1 MNKNQIIPI
10 ILSGGSGSRLWP
22 LSRESYPKQYQILN
36 AKSKKSL
43 IQITQ
48 ERIAEISNISSP
60 IIICN
65 EEHRFIVAEQMRKIN
80 VTPLSILLEP
90 ASRNTAP
97 AVAIAAMKA
106 LEFHNDPILLFL
118 SADHK
123 IEDETKFT
131 NIIEEAI
138 ESADQGRLVTFGV
151 PPTHPETGYG
161 YIESTKPFKTNF
173 IEGID
178 IKRFIE
184 KPTIEKAKELINDK
198 RFTWNSGIFLFK
210 SKTILNEIE
219 KFSPTIISSC
229 EKALEKELYDL
240 NFQRLDKEEF
250 ESCPNI
256 SIDIAV
262 MEKTKLGI
270 VFPLN
275 VGWSDIGS
283 WESLWNS
290 EPKDKEGN
298 VIEGKVILNETK
310 NSYIRSESKLI
321 VGLGLQE
328 VVIVETND
336 AVLVTNKKYSQDVK
350 NIVSNLN
357 KEGFPEA
364 KVHKKI
370 HRPWGHFISI
380 DEGPMWQIKK
390 IIVNPNSSLSLQ
402 MHHHRSEHWVVV
414 KGTACVE
421 IDSKKT
427 ILKKNQSINIPLG
440 AKHRLSN
447 PDKNQLIIIEVQSGS
462 YLGEDDIIRFE
473 DNYGRKN

>member
-1 MNKNQIIPI
+1 
-10 ILSGGSGSRLWP
+10 
-22 LSRESYPKQYQILN
+22 
-36 AKSKKSL
+36 
-43 IQITQ
+43 
-48 ERIAEISNISSP
+48 
-60 IIICN
+60 
-65 EEHRFIVAEQMRKIN
+65 
-80 VTPLSILLEP
+80 
-90 ASRNTAP
+90 
-97 AVAIAAMKA
+97 
-106 LEFHNDPILLFL
+106 
-118 SADHK
+118 
-123 IEDETKFT
+123 
-131 NIIEEAI
+131 
-138 ESADQGRLVTFGV
+138 
-151 PPTHPETGYG
+151 
-161 YIESTKPFKTNF
+161 
-173 IEGID
+173 
-178 IKRFIE
+178 
-184 KPTIEKAKELINDK
+184 
-198 RFTWNSGIFLFK
+198 
-210 SKTILNEIE
+210 
-219 KFSPTIISSC
+219 
-229 EKALEKELYDL
+229 
-240 NFQRLDKEEF
+240 
-250 ESCPNI
+250 
-256 SIDIAV
+256 
-262 MEKTKLGI
+262 MEKTKLGT

-283 WESLWNS
+283 WESLWKS

-298 VIEGKVILNETK
+298 VIDGKVILSATK
-310 NSYIRSESKLI
+310 NSYIRGESKLI

-336 AVLVTNKKYSQDVK
+336 AVLVANKKYSQDVK

-357 KEGFPEA
+357 KEGFPEG

-414 KGTACVE
+414 KGTAFVE